1 MYQKQREK
9 QLDYDNTLYDLE
21 YLIALKEKVIDYKEK
36 NISDNDRFLSARVD
50 KFLAKT
56 AEKISKLERNIN
68 EQIAERESC
77 DLDACYLSDL
87 DENKKRLEARKSKY
101 KEVFAKSSLNLDV
114 DRDGVIN
121 APEAWVL
128 ENIEDITKFDP
139 IVTVESATHKQED
152 NEEVVTTTIHPIEF
166 DYSSPVFCYA
176 DDRSIIR
183 DRFILYWDRD
193 VDSKTKGEPESEEGF
208 HPENIN
214 VAYISQVGRACH
226 LNITDD
232 ILGKVRSE
240 SGEKS
245 FKLSKPLLPRLVV
258 ENDKNKDYYSY
269 QYNEARI
276 KFNRPG
282 SILLYPLDQNEFS
295 TKSVKEIDE
304 IKVESSGSA
313 TVKRNKAAF
322 SADLEKPSRNIYLH
336 CTLPEWNHRLRV
348 KLSILQQQINQYK
361 LACHPHVLNMNALSE
376 MKDVLDLH
384 IKYPYQSKNDINS
397 KNNPNVSW
405 VKMHEIYNKHTSANR
420 IGFTKEINQRVQL
433 KNAISDLYNGIE
445 DIISDPSSVSEFSE
459 LSIQKKH
466 IERASKELWAL
477 LSSKSLLSETKRY
490 ISNAKEK
497 IKNGYNIQ
505 GIAPPGPY
513 MEDEKGWDKIFI
525 TIAECY
531 EALSYS
537 EYYRKKV
544 WNKDLIH
551 GVDSLA
557 AFRRDKNNIDKE
569 VSIIWDRFSE
579 ISKIGSESEKE
590 KYIINQSEEFK
601 YNHDELSERSL
612 FGLLISQYGT
622 TAQPYL
628 SYVIPGPGAPCA
640 LQVVLS
646 CYQSE
651 FESHVFKRV
660 AQGKITYH
668 LRMYNNVLKIM
679 GLSSKAVVS
688 SPRLPRLMNGLF
700 VRLHLSEN
708 NKDMSLAKKEIKKYF
723 SKLNGDLDK
732 GLNKSFYGYFGW
744 DPNSNLQS
752 TKIQRVA
759 GFSKVVYSVLNLAYA
774 IQQLNSI
781 TERAENEGW
790 SESKVLLE
798 YINSTISTAI
808 GIGSVAN
815 SSINTLRMIKREIFN
830 HRQSLRSSRVR
841 NAQKLL
847 GKVLDINGV
856 VLSVVQTIVSAK
868 DVADHLEQG
877 NDHDALIAGVN
888 AFAGGMVTTGYILQS
903 SIIRGSA
910 YALTLAAAG
919 GTLLVVGTVVGLTI
933 LAYQIAEAIKNY
945 TASDHQLILEER
957 WGSFKENKP
966 LTREDVEHYSVSI
979 HRYGGYDN
987 WVISSNRYYDGILGI
1002 ERVYKEDS
1010 IKVYETYFKVKRNEL
1025 SGIKAYY
1032 PVEVVDDKYKEGIF
1046 DRSGVRLGKLS
1057 WQSVIPLYNEYKE
1070 NYNEIREKKYSISDI
1085 KRLVE
1090 IDINWFS
1097 DNLNDNISSVE
1108 DIIQYYEELISLGR
1122 NKIYLCVI
1130 RDGEYI
1136 AVCDLLETGDFVPK
1150 RDDSFYK
1157 SFLWEHEAFQLE
1169 YQPWSEK

>member
-21 YLIALKEKVIDYKEK
+21 YLIALKEKVVDYKEN
-36 NISDNDRFLSARVD
+36 NISDDDRFLSARVD

-56 AEKISKLERNIN
+56 TKKISKLERNIN

-77 DLDACYLSDL
+77 DLGACYLSDL

-101 KEVFAKSSLNLDV
+101 KDVFAKSSLNLDV

-121 APEAWVL
+121 SPEAWIL

-193 VDSKTKGEPESEEGF
+193 VDSKTKGEPESEDGF

-214 VAYISQVGRACH
+214 VAYISQIGRACY

-232 ILGKVRSE
+232 ILGKIRSE
-240 SGEKS
+240 NGEKS

-258 ENDKNKDYYSY
+258 EEDENKDYYSY

-322 SADLEKPSRNIYLH
+322 SADLEKTSRNIYLH

-405 VKMHEIYNKHTSANR
+405 VKMHEIYNKYTSANR
-420 IGFTKEINQRVQL
+420 IEFTKEINQRVQL
-433 KNAISDLYNGIE
+433 KNAISELYNGIE
-445 DIISDPSSVSEFSE
+445 DIINDPSSVSEYSE

-466 IERASKELWAL
+466 IERASKELWTL
-477 LSSKSLLSETKRY
+477 LSSKSLLLETKRY
-490 ISNAKEK
+490 ISNTKEK

-505 GIAPPGPY
+505 GVAPPGPY
-513 MEDEKGWDKIFI
+513 MENEKGWDKIFI

-537 EYYRKKV
+537 EYYRQKV

-551 GVDSLA
+551 GIDSLA
-557 AFRRDKNNIDKE
+557 AFRSNSNEIDKE
-569 VSIIWDRFSE
+569 IEMIWSGFSGE
-579 ISKIGSESEKE
+579 SNNIQTPEEYIYNQLLDFKKESENK
-590 KYIINQSEEFK
+590 S
-601 YNHDELSERSL
+601 HSL
-612 FGLLISQYGT
+612 FGLLISEYGT

-660 AQGKITYH
+660 VQGQITYH
-668 LRMYNNVLKIM
+668 LRAYNNVLKVM
-679 GLSSKAVVS
+679 GLSHHVVS
-688 SPRLPRLMNGLF
+688 NGEKLSSLMNAMF
-700 VRLHLSEN
+700 VRKHRLEN
-708 NKDMSLAKKEIKKYF
+708 NRDLKTAKQQVRQYF
-723 SKLNGDLDK
+723 SRLNGDLDK
-732 GLNKSFYGYFGW
+732 GLNKSFYSYFGW
-744 DPNSNLQS
+744 GPDSNLQS

-759 GFSKVVYSVLNLAYA
+759 GFSRVVYSVLNLAYA

-808 GIGSVAN
+808 GIGSLAN

-830 HRQSLRSSRVR
+830 HRQSLCSSRVR

-856 VLSVVQTIVSAK
+856 MLSVVQTILSAK
-868 DVADHLEQG
+868 DVADHLEKG

-888 AFAGGMVTTGYILQS
+888 AFAGGMVTTGYIFQS

-910 YALTLAAAG
+910 YAITLVAAS

-933 LAYQIAEAIKNY
+933 LAYQIAEAIKDY

-957 WGSFKENKP
+957 WDSFKENKP

-979 HRYGGYDN
+979 RRYGRYDN
-987 WVISSNRYYDGILGI
+987 WVISSNRHYDGILDI
-1002 ERVYKEDS
+1002 ERVYKENS
-1010 IKVYETYFKVKRNEL
+1010 IKVYETYFKVKRNEFL
-1025 SGIKAYY
+1025 GIKSSY
-1032 PVEVVDDKYKEGIF
+1032 PVEVIDDKYKEGVF
-1046 DRSGVRLGKLS
+1046 DWSGVRLSKLS

-1070 NYNEIREKKYSISDI
+1070 IHSEKRERKYSISEI
-1085 KRLVE
+1085 KRLVK
-1090 IDINWFS
+1090 IDIDWLS
-1097 DNLNDNISSVE
+1097 DNLTNIISSVE
-1108 DIIQYYEELISLGR
+1108 DIINYYEELIFLGR
-1122 NKIYLCVI
+1122 DKVHLCVI